1 MKKLMVLFITT
12 SVFVSSLFMIA
23 DKNDQKVLEASV
35 IKQEIH
41 VKADTKEKS
50 RPIIFTPKGKV
61 IAIYPDGFA
70 FDLNDEMNVVRGKL
84 HFIRK
89 AQEMAAL
96 KNALVENQKEVAAE
110 NTVSTSETQS
120 ETKKAQTIKKT
131 VATANAKPAV
141 KPAPVKATPAPAP
154 KPVPAPEPVPAPAPA
169 PKPAP
174 APEPTLAP
182 APAPKPVPAPEP
194 VPAPAPTP
202 APVPAPPVETV
213 QSYVHLTQVEKD
225 ILAVTNRHRRENGL
239 KELVWD
245 NTLYASAKSH
255 SALMFTTNNF
265 AHTTKYSVAE
275 NIYMLASGD
284 SSKYTAEYIVQKW
297 MDSPGHRANI
307 LDSRIT
313 RIGAG
318 VVKGNQY
325 FEKYQTELPTIY
337 ATQHFK

>member
-1 MKKLMVLFITT
+1 
-12 SVFVSSLFMIA
+12 MIA
-23 DKNDQKVLEASV
+23 DKNDQKVLKASV
-35 IKQEIH
+35 IKQESH

-110 NTVSTSETQS
+110 NTVSTSETKS

-141 KPAPVKATPAPAP
+141 KPAPVKA
-154 KPVPAPEPVPAPAPA
+154 
-169 PKPAP
+169 
-174 APEPTLAP
+174 
-182 APAPKPVPAPEP
+182 
-194 VPAPAPTP
+194 TP

-325 FEKYQTELPTIY
+325 FAKYQRELPTIY